1 MPQHTLN
8 PYESAAKIQHLS
20 VFPTKK
26 MKKLSPL
33 LIFYL
38 PMTNDK
44 ALVFT
49 SCDVRLKLFPFSLQ
63 KCKIK
68 RIFVADL

>member
-8 PYESAAKIQHLS
+8 SYESAAKIQHLS

-26 MKKLSPL
+26 MKKPSPL

-44 ALVFT
+44 AIDFT
-49 SCDVRLKLFPFSLQ
+49 ICDLK
-63 KCKIK
+63 
-68 RIFVADL
+68 